1 MKPCLYIVVP
11 CYNEESVLPLT
22 VGIFIDKINSLTA
35 AGTISEDSRVL
46 FINDGS
52 TDNTWGIIREQSEKN
67 SCVIGISLARNY
79 GHQNALLA
87 GLSETV
93 DKCDITISMDCDGQ
107 DDINAVDEM
116 IKEYMNGSEIVYG
129 VRKDRKTDTF
139 FKRHSAQFYY
149 KFLAWMGSKV
159 VYNHADYR
167 LMSNAVVKELMN
179 YHEVNMYLRGLIPLL
194 GYKTSSVY
202 YSRTERVAGK
212 THYPL
217 GKMINLAMEGITS
230 LSIKPLRI
238 IISFGMF
245 VTFLCFIGVIWT
257 IVASFTGNTVDGWAS
272 STCIVCFLGGIQLIS
287 IGVVGEYVGKIY
299 METKNRPRFNII
311 RRTYSDSE

>member
-22 VGIFIDKINSLTA
+22 VGTFVDKINALTA
-35 AGTISEDSRVL
+35 AGTISEDSKVL
-46 FINDGS
+46 FVNDGS
-52 TDNTWGIIREQSEKN
+52 ADNTWGIIREQSELN
-67 SCVIGISLARNY
+67 SCVTGISLARNY

-116 IKEYMNGSEIVYG
+116 IKEYQNGNEIVYG
-129 VRKDRKTDTF
+129 IRKDRKTDTF
-139 FKRHSAQFYY
+139 FKRHSAQFFY
-149 KFLAWMGSKV
+149 KFLAWMGAKT

-179 YHEVNMYLRGLIPLL
+179 YREVNMYLRGLIPLL
-194 GYKTSSVY
+194 GYKSSSVY

-217 GKMINLAMEGITS
+217 RKMVNLGMDGITS
-230 LSIKPLRI
+230 LSIRPLRI
-238 IISFGMF
+238 IITLGLI
-245 VTFLCFIGVIWT
+245 VTFFCFIGVIWT
-257 IVASFTGNTVDGWAS
+257 IVASLTGNTIEGWAS

-311 RRTYSDSE
+311 RRTYSDQE